1 MTQALTHWLE
11 ALGIVDPIN
20 INHNPDRS
28 VLVSNALCNN
38 EGQLTHDGALGVL
51 TSPYTG
57 RSPDDKY
64 IVDYQDRSDLW
75 WGKVNRPLSP
85 EAFTRLQSRIV
96 AYLGEKHLYIIDCF
110 IGADP
115 QYRKSIRLV
124 TEFAWQ
130 ALAAENLFIYTGT
143 KHDVTPEI
151 TILAAPDFQA
161 DPEVD
166 GVRSQVAIC
175 LDLKEKTILVAGS
188 KYDGEIKK
196 SAFSMMNALLPDA
209 DILPMHCSANV
220 GKRGDVALFFGLS
233 GTGKTTLSSTP
244 ERQLVGDDEHGW
256 GDNGVFNFE
265 GGCYAKTIRLKHDLE
280 PVIWSAT
287 NQFGTVLENVVINTG
302 TGRCDF
308 DDARYT
314 ENTRAAYPL
323 SQVTNIVPS
332 GMAGHPNNIFFLTAD
347 AFGVLPPIAKLTHDE
362 AIYYFLSGYTSKV
375 AGTER
380 GLGQQPK
387 ATFSTCFGEPF
398 LPLLP
403 QIYADLFRS
412 RLEKYDSHVWL
423 INTGWT
429 AGGYHTGYRMPLPF
443 TRSMINWVLS
453 GDGLTACYQ
462 TDPVFG
468 LRVPI
473 EIPGIPQELFIPKNT
488 WQDSQSFDEA
498 AEKLRVDFET
508 NYKELCD

>member
-11 ALGIVDPIN
+11 ALNFVNTKN
-20 INHNPDRS
+20 IIYNPDRS
-28 VLVSNALCNN
+28 LLVTAALRNN
-38 EGQLTHDGALGVL
+38 EGQLTHEGALGVI
-51 TSPYTG
+51 TTPYTG

-75 WGKVNRPLSP
+75 WGKVNHPLTPDS
-85 EAFTRLQSRIV
+85 FNKLQSQIV
-96 AYLGEKHLYIIDCF
+96 SYLGDRPLYIIDCF

-115 QYRKSIRLV
+115 QYKKSIRLV

-130 ALAAENLFIYTGT
+130 ALASENLFIYDGSKHTGE
-143 KHDVTPEI
+143 PEI
-151 TILAAPDFQA
+151 TILAAPNFHTI
-161 DPEVD
+161 PEMD
-166 GVRSQVAIC
+166 GFRSQVAIC
-175 LDLKEKTILVAGS
+175 LDLQRKVILVAGS
-188 KYDGEIKK
+188 KYAGEIKK

-209 DILPMHCSANV
+209 NILPMHCSANV
-220 GKRGDVALFFGLS
+220 GQQGDVALFFGLS

-244 ERQLVGDDEHGW
+244 ERPLIGDDEHGW

-265 GGCYAKTIRLKHDLE
+265 GGCYAKTIRLKQDLE

-287 NQFGTVLENVVINTG
+287 NQFGTVLENVVIDPK

-323 SQVTNIVPS
+323 SQVANIVPEE
-332 GMAGHPNNIFFLTAD
+332 MAGHPKNIFFLAAD
-347 AFGVLPPIAKLTHDE
+347 AFGVLPPIARLDPDE

-403 QIYADLFRS
+403 QIYADLFRT
-412 RLEKYDSHVWL
+412 RLDKYGGYVWL

-429 AGGYHTGYRMPLPF
+429 AGGFHTGYRMPLPH
-443 TRSMINWVLS
+443 TRAMINWVLS
-453 GDGLTACYQ
+453 GEGLTADYHS
-462 TDPVFG
+462 DPVFG
-468 LRVPI
+468 LNVPKT
-473 EIPGIPQELFIPKNT
+473 IPGIPQELLVPRNT
-488 WQDSQSFDEA
+488 WNNTQDFDKA
-498 AEKLRVDFET
+498 AEKLKSDFDA
-508 NYKELCD
+508 NYRNIC